1 MTYQRAR
8 IDGFMMHIVTCISI
22 THPRRN
28 KGHRQIMP
36 GGDTQKWKDICM
48 AKLGSDVYL
57 PEKRLLK
64 VRSVVEV
71 RWLRVP

>member
-1 MTYQRAR
+1 
-8 IDGFMMHIVTCISI
+8 
-22 THPRRN
+22 
-28 KGHRQIMP
+28 MP

-48 AKLGSDVYL
+48 AKLGPDVYL

>member
-1 MTYQRAR
+1 
-8 IDGFMMHIVTCISI
+8 
-22 THPRRN
+22 
-28 KGHRQIMP
+28 MP

-48 AKLGSDVYL
+48 EKLGPDVYL